1 MSLESTTTCGPS
13 YSGVISHLVLTHHAL
28 GDLVSLCGCVLLL
41 SNQINFKA
49 LCNSCTEKPHWLC
62 LFFLQRCNVCIFHQG
77 IWVKLNYCVEA
88 QINYRWA
95 TIAVISTNI
104 QPHCMEKCSPL
115 IHVNGITARV
125 PTQRTTINE
134 TQHRLAVKPGD
145 PPPHAAA
152 CNFLNAWLLSLNA
165 QFFI

>member
-1 MSLESTTTCGPS
+1 MWSVILWGHITFGSHTSLFRGSCVT
-13 YSGVISHLVLTHHAL
+13 LW
-28 GDLVSLCGCVLLL
+28 LCVVAVKSDKLQ
-41 SNQINFKA
+41 SSV
-49 LCNSCTEKPHWLC
+49 NSCAEKPHWLC

-77 IWVKLNYCVEA
+77 IWVKLNYCVKA

-134 TQHRLAVKPGD
+134 TQHRLAVKSGD
-145 PPPHAAA
+145 PPHAAA
-152 CNFLNAWLLSLNA
+152 CNFLNAWLLILNA
-165 QFFI
+165 QFFIKKVFFLLI